1 MLLLLREDERPVLQD
16 VELARAAFPGG
27 GVDSMLRE
35 LGRETRGPAVV
46 AASDGAIQDLDA
58 HAGQRRRRIDC
69 CANIGECEADQ
80 SVHLVA
86 SPAVSA
92 KPVARQRSLDSA
104 YDLFSRRGVRAV
116 GIEEVIERAAVAK
129 ATLYRHF
136 PSKDD
141 LVLEFL
147 RQRETVWTHGWV
159 EAEAR
164 KRSETPE
171 GRLLAIFDLFD
182 EWFHREDF
190 EGCSFINVMIETADL
205 THPIGRASVEH
216 LENIRGVLRSLAE
229 EAGLRDADDFAR
241 SFHILMKGSIVQAAE
256 GDADAAKRAQQM
268 AGDLIEKYR

>member
-1 MLLLLREDERPVLQD
+1 MSAEPIAEPI
-16 VELARAAFPGG
+16 VE
-27 GVDSMLRE
+27 S
-35 LGRETRGPAVV
+35 
-46 AASDGAIQDLDA
+46 
-58 HAGQRRRRIDC
+58 
-69 CANIGECEADQ
+69 
-80 SVHLVA
+80 
-86 SPAVSA
+86 
-92 KPVARQRSLDSA
+92 VARQRILESA

-190 EGCSFINVMIETADL
+190 EGCSFINVMIETADV

-229 EAGLRDADDFAR
+229 EAGLRDTDDFAR